1 MKTEILARRNFIE
14 FTVLQ
19 IKLFKI
25 LADEWA
31 RVKEINKK

>member
-1 MKTEILARRNFIE
+1 MKIEILAGKNFIE

-31 RVKEINKK
+31 CVKGINKK